1 MVLMHGKENDMVN
14 QINRKEGKQ
23 MRTEILKII
32 LIGVVL

>member
-14 QINRKEGKQ
+14 QINRKEGEQ